1 VQHPPEVQLSDKY
14 LITLGHLASIL
25 SHEIRNPLSAVF
37 LHIDLLEEELRQP
50 SAASHSY
57 IEESFSA
64 IRTELN
70 RINDLVQNHLSLA
83 RLTHLQYEPV
93 ELGKLLDVFALE
105 IRPQLALRGIGLH
118 LQGQD
123 GLGQV
128 WLHQNTFR
136 RVLLNLVQN
145 AIDAMPRGGMLTLR
159 GRCEGALVCLEVG
172 DTGIGISEAQRAQL
186 FRPFHTTKPE
196 GTGLGLYVVQQILAA
211 HGGGIAVT
219 STPGQGTTCTITMPR
234 MPMRAAASNRQCD
247 DGLDQ
252 NPPPYAR
259 SN

>member
-1 VQHPPEVQLSDKY
+1 MQHSAEVRLTDQH

-57 IEESFSA
+57 IEESFTA
-64 IRTELN
+64 IRTELS

-93 ELGKLLDVFALE
+93 ELGKLLDAFALE
-105 IRPQLALRGIGLH
+105 IHPQLALRGIGLH

-145 AIDAMPRGGMLTLR
+145 AIDAMPRGGMLTLH
-159 GRCEGALVCLEVG
+159 GRCEGALVCLEVS

-211 HGGGIAVT
+211 HGGGITVT
-219 STPGQGTTCTITMPR
+219 STPGQGTTCAITLPR
-234 MPMRAAASNRQCD
+234 TPVGAAASHCYAG
-247 DGLDQ
+247 DGPDQ
-252 NPPPYAR
+252 KSPPILL
-259 SN
+259 N